1 MIFFGA
7 GLGKKGSGQ
16 YFMVGLIP
24 WMTLCKCAFAS
35 QSRVSCLELYSS
47 LGEKLYDSVRKNVFM
62 DLISP
67 HVDQRE
73 GSVYV

>member
-1 MIFFGA
+1 MRFCIAKQGESFF
-7 GLGKKGSGQ
+7 
-16 YFMVGLIP
+16 
-24 WMTLCKCAFAS
+24 
-35 QSRVSCLELYSS
+35 ELYSS

-67 HVDQRE
+67 LVDQRE